1 MTDDNINL
9 KDLKN
14 EFPEESLEALSPN
27 QGDKQPKPKTA
38 SAWVAVA
45 PSPKIKLP
53 PPPKAHAVRGEP
65 EFIST
70 YTALDG
76 ALLGYVYHYIDSKG
90 EPVGLQLSW
99 CEHQKTHKA
108 EWHWKSFPEPRW
120 LYGLARLQQY
130 PDATVLIVQDE
141 TAADQANEEL
151 LPQFVCVSWPGGHR
165 VVDKCS
171 WSALRDRTVVI
182 WPNCDSNIDRS
193 GNILPDFQQPSLFA
207 ANKIAAKLLALK
219 TNVSILAI
227 PQPGSKPNGWG
238 IRDAIIEGIA
248 GKVLSAYITKQK
260 RELKQASIDNAD
272 YDFSGDGRFLKTISH
287 TAELIDRYWLIYA
300 HGSTAF
306 DRTERMLVK
315 LSDIKDLCI
324 APNYIKMWQASSD
337 RVTVR
342 IENVG
347 FDPGCD
353 DPDILCNLWAGWPTV
368 PKEGNCEKILELL
381 RYMCQ
386 REAPDVR
393 EKLFDFVIKWLAF
406 PIQNP
411 GAKMKSCLVY
421 HGPQGTGKN
430 LLFEA
435 VMQIYAKY
443 GSILD
448 QKALESEFTEW
459 ASKKLFVIADEVVA
473 RSEVYQVKNQLKV
486 LITGSKIRINPK
498 NILAYDETNHL
509 NLVFLSNERMPVVLE
524 EDDRRHAIIWT
535 PDKLSEEYYTAVA
548 DEMVNGGIA
557 ALHHHLL
564 NIDLSDFNEHTKP
577 PMTLAKQDLIELSKD
592 SIIRFYEDWHSCNIF
607 NFVPNPVLS
616 DDLYDLY
623 RKWCHKEGIKNAA
636 KNKFI
641 DLIKTKKGMLKN
653 RWRIKSIMLA
663 SNNPQTFLVP
673 SDFSFTS
680 DNELIRRDILGDY
693 VDEFK
698 KHLEVY

>member
-1 MTDDNINL
+1 MNKSDLDKL
-9 KDLKN
+9 KD
-14 EFPEESLEALSPN
+14 EFPDEALETLAP
-27 QGDKQPKPKTA
+27 GAEEKQLKAKTT
-38 SAWVAVA
+38 SAWVAIA
-45 PSPKIKLP
+45 PDPKIKLP
-53 PPPKAHAVRGEP
+53 PPPKAHSVRGEP
-65 EFIST
+65 EFVST
-70 YTALDG
+70 YLGLDS
-76 ALLGYVYHYIDSKG
+76 ALLGYVYHYIDSLG
-90 EPVGLQLSW
+90 NPVSIQLSW

-120 LYGLARLQQY
+120 LYGLDKLQQY

-141 TAADQANEEL
+141 AAADQGNEEL
-151 LPQFVCVSWPGGHR
+151 LPKFVCLTWPGGHK
-165 VVDKCS
+165 VVDKCN
-171 WSALRDRTVVI
+171 WAILRDRIVVI
-182 WPNCDSNIDRS
+182 WPNCDSHLDRS
-193 GNILPDFQQPSLFA
+193 GNIMPDFQQPSLFA
-207 ANKIAAKLLALK
+207 ANKIAAKLMALK

-227 PQPGSKPNGWG
+227 PQPGVKPNGWG
-238 IRDAIIEGIA
+238 IRDAISDGIA
-248 GKVLSAYITKQK
+248 GNVLSAYITKQK
-260 RELKQASIDNAD
+260 RELKQSSLDNAE
-272 YDFSGDGRFLKTISH
+272 YDFSSDKRFLQPLSNV
-287 TAELIDRYWLIYA
+287 AEVIDRYWLIYA
-300 HGSTAF
+300 HGATSF
-306 DRTERMLVK
+306 DRKERMLVK
-315 LSDIKDLCI
+315 ISDIKDLCLS
-324 APNYIKMWQASSD
+324 PGFLKMWQMSPD
-337 RVTVR
+337 RVTIR

-353 DPDILCNLWAGWPTV
+353 DPEILCNLWAGWPTV
-368 PKEGNCEKILELL
+368 PKEGKCEKILDLL

-386 REAPDVR
+386 REALDVR

-524 EDDRRHAIIWT
+524 EDDRRHAIVWT
-535 PDKLSEEYYTAVA
+535 PDKLDEAYYVAVA
-548 DEMVNGGIA
+548 EEMANGGIA

-592 SIIRFYEDWHSCNIF
+592 SIIRFYEDWHSGNIY
-607 NFVPNPVLS
+607 NFVSGPVLS
-616 DDLYDLY
+616 DDFYELY

-641 DLIKTKKGMLKN
+641 DLIKTKKGMISN
-653 RWRIKSIMLA
+653 RWRMKSVQFVT
-663 SNNPQTFLVP
+663 NNPQTFLVP
-673 SDFSFTS
+673 SDFQFES
-680 DNELIRRDILGDY
+680 DNEIMRKDILGDY
-693 VDEFK
+693 VDDFK
-698 KHLEVY
+698 KHLEYY